1 MFRGKI
7 ASILE
12 KELKDAKLSKSAIH
26 EALEIPPSTE
36 MGDYAFPC
44 FSLAKVLRKNPSEIA
59 KTLAVKIKPNQ
70 ELEKTE
76 AINGYV
82 NFFLKKP
89 VFAEE
94 VVGRIFDEKEKFGH
108 SDRGKGKKVV
118 IESPGPN
125 TNKPLHLGHMRNMA
139 LGISLSNIFKANG
152 YKSINVDIINDRGI
166 HIMKSLLAYKK
177 FGKGKDP
184 AKGHKPDNFVGD
196 FYVLYSK
203 EEKKKPKSKEKL
215 QEELQSLL
223 RKYEASDKETIYLL
237 KRMNSW
243 AVQGIQ
249 ETYNRFGMHIDKAY
263 YETEHFEK
271 GKALIKEYEKKGLF
285 EKEDDGS
292 ISINLEEEGLGKKVL
307 LRADG
312 TSIYITQD
320 LYLALQRYKDFKPDK
335 MIYVVGSEQIYHFKV
350 LFTIL
355 KKLGFKFAENYYHL
369 PYGMVYL
376 PEGKMKSREGNVV
389 DADNLMDETAALAKK
404 EILRRE
410 PKLDKKDLD
419 ERAERIALG
428 AINFFLIRYD
438 ALKDFTFNPEESI
451 SFEGE
456 TGPYIQYAH
465 ARASSILRKAEKE
478 FNLKPKFNPRVL
490 KLAEKEEHVL
500 VRELSRFPSIV
511 KDGAEKLKPD
521 LIANYAYKLA
531 QAFTDFYTNQKVLAE
546 DTMEREE
553 RLQLVAATRR
563 VLANALALINIAAL
577 EKM

>member
-177 FGKGKDP
+177 FGKGK
-184 AKGHKPDNFVGD
+184 
-196 FYVLYSK
+196 
-203 EEKKKPKSKEKL
+203 
-215 QEELQSLL
+215 
-223 RKYEASDKETIYLL
+223 
-237 KRMNSW
+237 
-243 AVQGIQ
+243 
-249 ETYNRFGMHIDKAY
+249 
-263 YETEHFEK
+263 
-271 GKALIKEYEKKGLF
+271 
-285 EKEDDGS
+285 
-292 ISINLEEEGLGKKVL
+292 
-307 LRADG
+307 
-312 TSIYITQD
+312 
-320 LYLALQRYKDFKPDK
+320 
-335 MIYVVGSEQIYHFKV
+335 
-350 LFTIL
+350 
-355 KKLGFKFAENYYHL
+355 EN
-369 PYGMVYL
+369 
-376 PEGKMKSREGNVV
+376 
-389 DADNLMDETAALAKK
+389 AW
-404 EILRRE
+404 
-410 PKLDKKDLD
+410 
-419 ERAERIALG
+419 
-428 AINFFLIRYD
+428 
-438 ALKDFTFNPEESI
+438 
-451 SFEGE
+451 
-456 TGPYIQYAH
+456 
-465 ARASSILRKAEKE
+465 
-478 FNLKPKFNPRVL
+478 
-490 KLAEKEEHVL
+490 
-500 VRELSRFPSIV
+500 
-511 KDGAEKLKPD
+511 D
-521 LIANYAYKLA
+521 LILSKYSLNK
-531 QAFTDFYTNQKVLAE
+531 
-546 DTMEREE
+546 
-553 RLQLVAATRR
+553 
-563 VLANALALINIAAL
+563 
-577 EKM
+577 